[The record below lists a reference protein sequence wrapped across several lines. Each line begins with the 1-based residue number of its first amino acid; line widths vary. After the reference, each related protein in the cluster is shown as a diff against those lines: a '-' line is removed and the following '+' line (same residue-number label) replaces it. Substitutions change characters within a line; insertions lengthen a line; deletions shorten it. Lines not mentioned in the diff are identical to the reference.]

1 MSFGRRVRSIYR
13 KELVDILRD
22 RRTLIAMVVV
32 PIVLYPL
39 LMVVFANAAG
49 GQTSEIGREQV
60 IFGTKSSADQ
70 RRLIQL
76 IRQDDAALRVEQ
88 GDAPLHMDV
97 PVQDQPRSDD
107 SLLDSAFHEPAKDL
121 ESLIRSRTIQ
131 VGVEFMPDEA
141 TYTREP
147 RVRVRLYVLDELIRS
162 RLAANRFRALLERMN
177 ERARPDLFVTTEIRL
192 TTPSSI
198 LSLILPLILVLM
210 TITGAIYP
218 AIDLTAG
225 ERERGT
231 LESLMVCPVP
241 VFDLVVGKFLVVT
254 TVALVGA
261 ALNLASVSA
270 TVYVGGFTDLIAPPA
285 QYVPMDSGGANG
297 VVTSLDGQQET
308 ASFPWMAIPLI
319 LVALVPFAVLM
330 SAIMLAVCAFA
341 RTFKEAQNYV
351 TPVIIAVLVP
361 GGVAALPGTQL
372 QGGMLV
378 MPVANMVLLTR
389 DLLRGPSAVPLSS
402 IAWVLLSTSLFAVA
416 AVAVAAKVF
425 ATEAVVFSD
434 SGSLRLSLTR
444 RLMRRTARPSLAMAT
459 LIVAILLPVWF
470 YVQSWLGAGG
480 QVEAAS
486 LLKWTAALMP
496 LLFVLAPGAVLYY
509 WKVNLRGALSL
520 RQPSVR
526 SLVGAVLI
534 GLGAWAPAHALVVYQ
549 VSLFGIPAALD
560 RFQEIMGDGIAA
572 MSPAGVLLVAALVP
586 AVCEELLFRGLLLS
600 GLGGSCRKWSAIA
613 LTAMVFAGF
622 HMFFFRFPVTF
633 AVGILFGYVCWQSR
647 SIWPAI
653 VAHALHNGMG
663 LSHELWPKIP
673 AALGID
679 QESPW
684 SHLPL
689 PLTIAGVLAC
699 ALGLWLNSEP
709 QRTPTSAAAVAVA
722 ERPPTGHQ
730 TPV

>member
-1 MSFGRRVRSIYR
+1 MRFGRRVRSIYR

-22 RRTLIAMVVV
+22 RRTLVAMVVV

-49 GQTSEIGREQV
+49 GQTSEIEQEQV
-60 IFGTKSSADQ
+60 IFGTKSFGDQ
-70 RRLIQL
+70 QRLIQL

-88 GDAPLHMDV
+88 GLAPVRLDV
-97 PVQDQPRSDD
+97 LVQDQPQSDD
-107 SLLDSAFHEPAKDL
+107 SLLSSAFYEPAEDL
-121 ESLIRSRTIQ
+121 QGLIRDRIIH
-131 VGVEFMPDEA
+131 VGVEFTADEA
-141 TYTREP
+141 TFTTEP
-147 RVRVRLYVLDELIRS
+147 RVRVRVYVLDELIRS

-177 ERARPDLFVTTEIRL
+177 ERARPDLFVITEVRL

-231 LESLMVCPVP
+231 LESLLVCPVP

-254 TVALVGA
+254 TVAMVGA

-270 TVYVGGFTDLIAPPA
+270 TVYFGGFTELISPPA
-285 QYVPMDSGGANG
+285 QYAATESGSANG
-297 VVTSLDGQQET
+297 LVIWPDGQQET
-308 ASFPWMAIPLI
+308 AGFPWMAIPLI

-330 SAIMLAVCAFA
+330 SAIMMAVCAFA

-351 TPVIIAVLVP
+351 TPVILAVLVP
-361 GGVAALPGTQL
+361 GGAAALPGTQL

-416 AVAVAAKVF
+416 AVAIAAKVF

-444 RLMRRTARPSLAMAT
+444 RLMRRTARPSVAMAT

-470 YVQSWLGAGG
+470 YVQSSLASGG
-480 QVEAAS
+480 QIDAAS
-486 LLKWTAALMP
+486 LLKWTAGLMP
-496 LLFVLAPGAVLYY
+496 LLFVLVPGAILYY
-509 WKVNLRGALSL
+509 WKVNLRSALSL
-520 RQPSVR
+520 GRPPVR
-526 SLVGAVLI
+526 CLVGALLI

-549 VSLFGIPAALD
+549 VGLFGIPAGLD
-560 RFQEIMGDGIAA
+560 RFTETMREGISA
-572 MSPAGVLLVAALVP
+572 MSPAGALFMIAVVP
-586 AVCEELLFRGLLLS
+586 PVCEELLFRGLLLS
-600 GLGGSCRKWSAIA
+600 GLRGSCRKWSAIL
-613 LTAMVFAGF
+613 LTAMVFAAF

-633 AVGILFGYVCWQSR
+633 AMGIVFGYLCWQSR
-647 SIWPAI
+647 SVWPAI

-663 LSHELWPKIP
+663 LSHELWPQVP

-679 QESPW
+679 QSSPW
-684 SHLPL
+684 GHLPL

-699 ALGLWLNSEP
+699 AVGLRLNREP
-709 QRTPTSAAAVAVA
+709 NRNPSSAATFAVG
-722 ERPPTGHQ
+722 ERPPTEHH
-730 TPV
+730 TPA

>member
-1 MSFGRRVRSIYR
+1 MRFARRVRSIYR

-22 RRTLIAMVVV
+22 RRTLMAMVVV

-49 GQTSEIGREQV
+49 GQTSEIGQEPV
-60 IFGTKSSADQ
+60 IFGTKSPQDRQ
-70 RRLIQL
+70 RLIEL
-76 IRQDDAALRVEQ
+76 IYKDDAALRVEQ
-88 GDAPLHMDV
+88 DLPPLRIEIPLQEQHL
-97 PVQDQPRSDD
+97 SDD
-107 SLLDSAFHEPAKDL
+107 SLMDSDFPEPVDGL
-121 ESLIRSRTIQ
+121 EELIRSRTIH
-131 VGVEFMPDEA
+131 VGVEFMADEA
-141 TYTREP
+141 TYTGEP

-162 RLAANRFRALLERMN
+162 RLAASRFRALLDRVN

-254 TVALVGA
+254 TVAMVGA

-285 QYVPMDSGGANG
+285 QHVPIDSGSANG
-297 VVTSLDGQQET
+297 VVIVPDGQHET
-308 ASFPWMAIPLI
+308 AGFPWMALPLI
-319 LVALVPFAVLM
+319 LAALVPFAVLM
-330 SAIMLAVCAFA
+330 SAIMMAVCAFA

-351 TPVIIAVLVP
+351 TPVILAVLVP
-361 GGVAALPGTQL
+361 GGAAALPGTQL

-416 AVAVAAKVF
+416 AVAIAAKVF

-444 RLMRRTARPSLAMAT
+444 RLMRRTARPSFAMAT

-470 YVQSWLGAGG
+470 YVQSWLGSGG
-480 QVEAAS
+480 QIDAPS

-496 LLFVLAPGAVLYY
+496 LLFVLAPVGVLYY
-509 WKVNLRGALSL
+509 WKVNLGSALSL
-520 RQPSVR
+520 RPPSVR
-526 SLVGAVLI
+526 CLIGAVLI

-560 RFQEIMGDGIAA
+560 RFQQMLGEGISA

-586 AVCEELLFRGLLLS
+586 AVCEELLFRGLLLG
-600 GLGGSCRKWSAIA
+600 GLSGSCRKWSAIL

-633 AVGILFGYVCWQSR
+633 AVGTLFGYLCWQSR

-663 LSHELWPKIP
+663 LSHTLWPEIP
-673 AALGID
+673 RALGID
-679 QESPW
+679 QASPW
-684 SHLPL
+684 NHLPL
-689 PLTIAGVLAC
+689 PLTMAGVLAC
-699 ALGLWLNSEP
+699 ALGLWLNSEAR
-709 QRTPTSAAAVAVA
+709 RTPTPTAAVVVT